1 MRKTV
6 KQIQASYEFFWDGF
20 DGVNSRYTV
29 SGELKWALK
38 GFLLPLEKA
47 KNDQT
52 KKSPLET
59 SDLTFEAPKPELFSW
74 WGQFSQVS
82 QGRGGVLGV

>member
-47 KNDQT
+47 KMIKQ
-52 KKSPLET
+52 KKVHLK
-59 SDLTFEAPKPELFSW
+59 L
-74 WGQFSQVS
+74 QI
-82 QGRGGVLGV
+82 